1 MGLLPKAKAAP
12 AAPVTREEIEQ
23 VARATQ
29 IPQGG
34 AAALAFAAVDVA
46 KKAGPGTPDA
56 SPRGRL
62 EKLAAAAGLE
72 PGESAE
78 LKAFL
83 KRLNSAGRVE
93 SGRQFGG
100 NQERARP
107 HGSDDFMPGGRFSP
121 RV

>member
-12 AAPVTREEIEQ
+12 AAPVTREEIEEL
-23 VARATQ
+23 RAQ
-29 IPQGG
+29 LESLR
-34 AAALAFAAVDVA
+34 AVAALVFAAVDVA
-46 KKAGPGTPDA
+46 AKAGPGTPDA

-78 LKAFL
+78 LRSFL
-83 KRLNSAGRVE
+83 KRLDSAGRVE
-93 SGRQFGG
+93 SARGFRD

-107 HGSDDFMPGGRFSP
+107 LCSDDFMPGGRFSP